1 MAIWTPSSLHR
12 LLNAFMQSRGIE
24 SSVPISGSAAMISA
38 KRFEN
43 VSTCFRGGSAKR
55 QAYNVAFVCEINLLL
70 LHGAENDLEGV
81 QQVVEDGDLP
91 LFSLRG

>member
-1 MAIWTPSSLHR
+1 MAVWTPSSLQR
-12 LLNAFMQSRGIE
+12 LLKAFMQSRGIE

-38 KRFEN
+38 KRLMI
-43 VSTCFRGGSAKR
+43 VSKYFSRSSAQQ
-55 QAYNVAFVCEINLLL
+55 QAYNVAFVCKINFLL

-91 LFSLRG
+91 LFPLG

>member
-1 MAIWTPSSLHR
+1 MAAWTPSSLQR

-43 VSTCFRGGSAKR
+43 VSTRCFARLGRAA
-55 QAYNVAFVCEINLLL
+55 AYNVTFVCKINFLLF
-70 LHGAENDLEGV
+70 HGTKNDLEGV

-91 LFSLRG
+91 LFPLG